1 MNCETCKYWNQEGF
15 TLATNGNKS
24 PNEANNHKAGTCRF
38 DSPWPTGGWRA
49 WPVTIA
55 IDFCHRH
62 AGAEVLIAPQPIGL
76 PGEVIEDKPSAIPW
90 PMSRKKKKSS

>member
-62 AGAEVLIAPQPIGL
+62 SGIEIPKVEAIVPPAPDPL
-76 PGEVIEDKPSAIPW
+76 AMPEPSVVGW
-90 PMSRKKKKSS
+90 GRKKKKSS